1 MQAEA
6 MLQTGAEDERPIIFE
21 ELAFLPSLGI
31 SSDSISF
38 TAISMESD
46 KNLCVQEQPPIPGR
60 STGSIAIVDIPSASL
75 RGRFPSSADS
85 AIINPK
91 LPLLALLA
99 NKKLEVYDMD
109 KKARVTSCESPDTVV
124 YWRWVST
131 TMIVFVTKTAVF
143 HWPAVHKN
151 GTAAAPQ
158 PYKFFDRHASMK
170 GMQMINYRTTS
181 VPDPANPSRTMPVGC
196 LVGIAKEGERIAG
209 RLQLFSSEKNTTQT
223 LDAHACSFV
232 RHGKSNSRRL
242 FCYATRTPSESKFH
256 VYELSPP
263 KDTASEKAFKRK
275 SSPIYFPPEAA
286 ADFPVAMQVS
296 DKHKVAYIITKYGY
310 LHIFDIPSAEL
321 IYMNRISADT
331 VFTTV
336 PSSAGGIVGV
346 NKSGQV
352 LSVRLNE
359 DAIVSHIAF
368 KLDKQRLASRFAARN
383 GWPLTHL
390 PRQLDQLLRQGQYT
404 DAATLIFQYPNEDL
418 RTPET
423 LQKFINAPFTPGQV
437 TPAMQ
442 YFNLALTKGRLTR
455 YETLELARAVLK
467 QNRGDLLTTWMQ
479 EDKLDASEELG
490 DLVAAVDPRL
500 ASTLYQ
506 RVGAH
511 EKALRMFVEVG
522 EAHRIVA
529 YCDATGYAP
538 KLDFAAQ
545 IANFLQT
552 NPPQA
557 IALAIG
563 VLERTPPLLPVE
575 KIIELFVQ
583 AQRLPELT
591 NVFQM
596 ALKHNKPEQSH
607 AQTRFLE
614 MLLST
619 GQVPIA
625 DRILTTN
632 ALTYFDLGYISMLC
646 EKAGLYDRA
655 AYLRGRMSQR
665 K

>member
-1 MQAEA
+1 MIENA
-6 MLQTGAEDERPIIFE
+6 GEDERPIIFE

-31 SSDSISF
+31 SGDSISF

-46 KNLCVQEQPPIPGR
+46 KRICVQEQPPIPGR
-60 STGSIAIVDIPSASL
+60 TTGSIAIIDVPTASL
-75 RGRFPSSADS
+75 RGRFPSGADS

-91 LPLLALLA
+91 LSLLALLA
-99 NKKLEVYDMD
+99 NKKIEIYDMD
-109 KKARVTSCESPDTVV
+109 KKARVTQCESPETVV

-131 TMIVFVTKTAVF
+131 TMIAFVTKSAVF

-151 GTAAAPQ
+151 GAPAAPQ
-158 PYKFFDRHASMK
+158 PYKFFDRHVGMK

-181 VPDPANPSRTMPVGC
+181 VPDPSNPQRTMPVGC
-196 LVGIAKEGERIAG
+196 LVGIAKEGERIVG
-209 RLQLFSSEKNTTQT
+209 RMQLFASEKNTTQT
-223 LDAHACSFV
+223 LEGHACSFV
-232 RHGKSNSRRL
+232 RWGKNNTRRL
-242 FCYATRTPSESKFH
+242 FCYATRTPSESMFH

-263 KDTASEKAFKRK
+263 KDEKAFKRK
-275 SSPIYFPPEAA
+275 STPIYFPPEAA

-310 LHIFDIPSAEL
+310 LHIFDIHSAEL

-336 PSSAGGIVGV
+336 PASHGGIVGL

-359 DAIVSHIAF
+359 DAIVSYIAL
-368 KLDKQRLASRFAARN
+368 KLDKPRLASRFAARN
-383 GWPLTHL
+383 GWALTHL
-390 PRQLDQLLRQGQYT
+390 PRQLDQLIRQGQYT
-404 DAATLIFQYPNEDL
+404 DAATLIFQYPSEDL
-418 RTPET
+418 RTPEN
-423 LQKFINAPFTPGQV
+423 LQKFLNAPFTPGQT

-442 YFNLALTKGRLTR
+442 YFNFALTKGKLNR
-455 YETLELARAVLK
+455 YETLELARAVVK

-479 EDKLDASEELG
+479 EDKLDCSEELG
-490 DLVAAVDPRL
+490 DMMVGLDPRV
-500 ASTLYQ
+500 ASTIYQ

-511 EKALRMFVEVG
+511 EKVIRAFVDMG
-522 EAHRIVA
+522 ESHRIVP

-538 KLDFAAQ
+538 KVDFAAQ
-545 IANFLQT
+545 IATFLQT

-557 IALAIG
+557 VSLAIG

-583 AQRLPELT
+583 AQRLPDLT
-591 NVFQM
+591 SVFQM

-625 DRILTTN
+625 DRILATN
-632 ALTYFDLGYISMLC
+632 ALTHFDLGYISMLC
-646 EKAGLYDRA
+646 DKVGLRERG
-655 AYLRGRMSQR
+655 AYLRSRMSQR
-665 K
+665 M